1 MDPFVFLI
9 VLFSAVLHAL
19 WNSMASKYKNKN
31 VSIPAIVYGHVPAC
45 IIAVI
50 VLPLP
55 SVDSIPYIILSAI
68 IHQGYQNFLLVAYQ
82 TGKFTTVYPVAR
94 GFGPLVATLI
104 SIFILGVYLKIYTL
118 ISILLIST
126 GIMLIG
132 LFSKSVIK
140 NYKILY
146 TSLATGI
153 FIGIYSIVDGYGARA
168 SGSAVSYMSWV
179 FILSALIF
187 PIVLRIR
194 NQKNILKKTLTEGKF
209 IFWVGGFLSYLAYIR
224 NGSRRD
230 RPKRR
235 APCVPADGLREVFIF
250 QLQEKTGSKEKAKAD
265 HRQGNQIPARDRY
278 RRLRH

>member
-55 SVDSIPYIILSAI
+55 SADSIPYIILSAI

-82 TGKFTTVYPVAR
+82 SGKFTTVYPVAR

-104 SIFILGVYLKIYTL
+104 SIFVLGIYLKTYTL
-118 ISILLIST
+118 ISILLISS

-132 LFSKSVIK
+132 LFSKSVIN

-153 FIGIYSIVDGYGARA
+153 FIGIYSIIDGYGARI
-168 SGSAVSYMSWV
+168 SESAISYMSWV

-187 PIVLRIR
+187 PLVLRLR
-194 NQKNILKKTLTEGKF
+194 NQKNILRKTLTEGKT
-209 IFWVGGFLSYLAYIR
+209 IFWLGGFFSYIAYVITVWAFT
-224 NGSRRD
+224 
-230 RPKRR
+230 K
-235 APCVPADGLREVFIF
+235 APIPIVSALRESSILVAMFIGYF
-250 QLQEKTGSKEKAKAD
+250 FLKEKINTYKIISIILIFS
-265 HRQGNQIPARDRY
+265 GVIG
-278 RRLRH
+278 LKLF

>member
-19 WNSMASKYKNKN
+19 WNSMASKHKNKN

-55 SVDSIPYIILSAI
+55 SADSIPYIILSAI

-82 TGKFTTVYPVAR
+82 SGKFTTVYPVAR

-104 SIFILGVYLKIYTL
+104 SIFVLGIYLKTYTL
-118 ISILLIST
+118 ISILLISS

-153 FIGIYSIVDGYGARA
+153 FIGIYSIVDGYGARI
-168 SGSAVSYMSWV
+168 SESAISYMSWV

-187 PIVLRIR
+187 PLVLRLR
-194 NQKNILKKTLTEGKF
+194 NQKNILRKTLTEGKT
-209 IFWVGGFLSYLAYIR
+209 IFWLGGFFSYIAYVITVWAFT
-224 NGSRRD
+224 
-230 RPKRR
+230 K
-235 APCVPADGLREVFIF
+235 APIPIVSALRESSILVAIFIGYF
-250 QLQEKTGSKEKAKAD
+250 FLKEKINTYKIISIILIFS
-265 HRQGNQIPARDRY
+265 GVIG
-278 RRLRH
+278 LKLF